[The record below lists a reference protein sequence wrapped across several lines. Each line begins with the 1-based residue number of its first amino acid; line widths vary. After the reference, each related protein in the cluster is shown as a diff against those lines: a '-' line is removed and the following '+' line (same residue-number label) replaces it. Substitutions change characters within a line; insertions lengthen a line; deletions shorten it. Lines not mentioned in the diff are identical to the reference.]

1 MKFFKTGLLFTSLI
15 FIAWISNSGVKNSTG
30 QLSVLSFNIRY
41 NNPADGLNAWE
52 NRKQMV
58 MEFLNKTKPEIIG
71 MQEVLY
77 DQLMDIEK
85 ALPGY
90 GWTGVGRDD
99 GMKKGEYVPVF
110 YNKEKLQLVRKG
122 TFWLSETPEK
132 TGSKSWGA
140 HLPRIV
146 TWARLKDNVSG
157 TKIFVFNTH
166 FSHVSDS
173 ARNESAKLLVKKI
186 SMIAGDTAVILTG
199 DFNFT
204 GESQGYGILVSKENK
219 TELLDAMFISEN
231 PHFGG
236 ESTYNG
242 FGNAS
247 NKRKIDFVFT
257 GGGLKVKEHG
267 IYKIKEQAIYI
278 SDHWPVYARVEWNRT
293 LPVN

>member
-1 MKFFKTGLLFTSLI
+1 MKFFKISMLFVSLFFLA
-15 FIAWISNSGVKNSTG
+15 FINNSGVDNSTG
-30 QLSVLSFNIRY
+30 QLSVMSFNIRY
-41 NNPADGLNAWE
+41 NNPADGVNAWK

-58 MEFLNKTKPEIIG
+58 VEFFNKTQPEIIG

-77 DQLMDIEK
+77 NQLMDIEK

-99 GMKKGEYVPVF
+99 GKEKGEYAPVF
-110 YNKEKLQLVRKG
+110 YNKEKLQLVGKG
-122 TFWLSETPEK
+122 HFWLSETPEK

-146 TWARLKDNVSG
+146 TWVRLKDKTSEK
-157 TKIFVFNTH
+157 KIFFFNTH

-173 ARNESAKLLVKKI
+173 ARNGSARLLVKMINK
-186 SMIAGDTAVILTG
+186 IAGDTAVILTG

-204 GESQGYGILVSKENK
+204 TESEGYRILVSKENK

-236 ESTYNG
+236 TSTYNG
-242 FGNAS
+242 FGKAS
-247 NKRKIDFVFT
+247 VKRKIDFIFT
-257 GGGLKVKEHG
+257 GGGLKVIKHS
-267 IYKIKEQAIYI
+267 IYKVNEQDVYI
-278 SDHWPVYARVEWNRT
+278 SDHWPVYAWVEWE
-293 LPVN
+293 

>member
-1 MKFFKTGLLFTSLI
+1 MKFFKTGLLFSSLFLLA
-15 FIAWISNSGVKNSTG
+15 FINNSGVKNSTG

-41 NNPADGLNAWE
+41 NNPADGLNAWK

-58 MEFLNKTKPEIIG
+58 IDFLNETQPEIIG

-110 YNKEKLQLVRKG
+110 YNKENLQLVRNG
-122 TFWLSETPEK
+122 NFWLSEIPEK

-146 TWARLKDNVSG
+146 TWAGFKAKTSG
-157 TKIFVFNTH
+157 KKIFFFNTH

-173 ARNESAKLLVKKI
+173 ARNESARLLVEMINK
-186 SMIAGDTAVILTG
+186 IAGDTAVILTG

-204 GESQGYGILVSKENK
+204 TESEGYRILVSKENK
-219 TELLDAMFISEN
+219 TELFDAMFISEN

-242 FGNAS
+242 FGKVS
-247 NKRKIDFVFT
+247 VKRKIDFIFT
-257 GGGLKVKEHG
+257 GRGLKVEKHG
-267 IYKIKEQAIYI
+267 IYKISEQNIYI
-278 SDHWPVYARVEWNRT
+278 SDHWPVYTRVEWKIA
-293 LPVN
+293 L

>member
-1 MKFFKTGLLFTSLI
+1 MKFFKTGLLFVPL
-15 FIAWISNSGVKNSTG
+15 FFLAFVNNSGVNDSTG

-41 NNPADGLNAWE
+41 DNPDDGLNAWK

-58 MEFLNKTKPEIIG
+58 IDFFTETHPEIIG

-77 DQLMDIEK
+77 DQLMDIEN

-99 GMKKGEYVPVF
+99 GKKKGEYGPVF
-110 YNKEKLQLVRKG
+110 YNKEKLQLVRNG
-122 TFWLSETPEK
+122 HFWLSETPEK

-146 TWARLKDNVSG
+146 TWIRLKDKTSG
-157 TKIFVFNTH
+157 KKIFFFNTH

-173 ARNESAKLLVKKI
+173 ARNGSARLLVKMINK
-186 SMIAGDTAVILTG
+186 IAGDTAVILTG
-199 DFNFT
+199 DLNFT
-204 GESQGYGILVSKENK
+204 SESEGYKIVASKENK

-236 ESTYNG
+236 TSTFNG
-242 FGNAS
+242 FGKTS
-247 NKRKIDFVFT
+247 VKRKIDFIFT
-257 GGGLKVKEHG
+257 GGGLKVIKHG
-267 IYKIKEQAIYI
+267 IYEIKEQDVFI
-278 SDHWPVYARVEWNRT
+278 SDHWPVYTLVEWE
-293 LPVN
+293 